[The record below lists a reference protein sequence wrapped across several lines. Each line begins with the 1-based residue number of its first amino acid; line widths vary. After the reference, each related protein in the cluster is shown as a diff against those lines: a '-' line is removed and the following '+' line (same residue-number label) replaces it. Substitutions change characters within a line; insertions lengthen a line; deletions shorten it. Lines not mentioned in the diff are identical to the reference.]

1 MSIDNLS
8 ARLKAELG
16 RNKAK
21 SAVLIVMCLVAA
33 YFWLPL
39 VGKWFG
45 GESTE
50 DAEVTVAN
58 ETGGEGASANVAP
71 PEKQTPVVKS
81 VDWKAA
87 VARLRGEPRM
97 SPIDSFAL
105 TRNPF
110 ANLSVPVALENEEEN
125 EDEAEGKSDSK
136 AEPKPRTFEQ
146 LGLLL
151 NGTMVGS
158 RSRMATVNG
167 QNYQEGDEFAVLTAE
182 STIDD
187 QDEPQLEQS
196 TLLMKEIHS
205 RYVIVSYDGQLHTLY
220 LPPLTLSQTGR
231 IVVNR
236 PLLNRVED

>member
-8 ARLKAELG
+8 AKLKAELG

-50 DAEVTVAN
+50 DAEVAVAN
-58 ETGGEGASANVAP
+58 ETGGKGAPANVAP
-71 PEKQTPVVKS
+71 PKQQTPVVNS

-110 ANLSVPVALENEEEN
+110 ASLSVPDALENEEDN
-125 EDEAEGKSDSK
+125 EDEAEGKNDLKS
-136 AEPKPRTFEQ
+136 EPTPRTFEE

-167 QNYQEGDEFAVLTAE
+167 QNYQEGDEIAVLTAE
-182 STIDD
+182 STVND
-187 QDEPQLEQS
+187 QSETQSEQL
-196 TLLMKEIHS
+196 TLLLWEIHS
-205 RYVIVSYDGQLHTLY
+205 RYVIVSYDGQLHTLR
-220 LPPLTLSQTGR
+220 LTPFTLSLTGR